1 MNIQNLQF
9 DTNDVI
15 NSLGSCLVSYLL
27 FIYRVFVSLPL
38 NFKGDDI
45 YITSTSRG
53 LHATPVGN
61 PLPLSD
67 GNEGFGEKCMF
78 IHAMKFYI
86 I

>member
-38 NFKGDDI
+38 NFKGDDTSDI
-45 YITSTSRG
+45 Y
-53 LHATPVGN
+53 N
-61 PLPLSD
+61 
-67 GNEGFGEKCMF
+67 
-78 IHAMKFYI
+78 
-86 I
+86 

>member
-1 MNIQNLQF
+1 MTLLTPSAAVQF
-9 DTNDVI
+9 PFFPLFTA
-15 NSLGSCLVSYLL
+15 SLFHYLL
-27 FIYRVFVSLPL
+27 TSKETILV
-38 NFKGDDI
+38 

-53 LHATPVGN
+53 LHATPVRN

-67 GNEGFGEKCMF
+67 GNEGFGGKCMF